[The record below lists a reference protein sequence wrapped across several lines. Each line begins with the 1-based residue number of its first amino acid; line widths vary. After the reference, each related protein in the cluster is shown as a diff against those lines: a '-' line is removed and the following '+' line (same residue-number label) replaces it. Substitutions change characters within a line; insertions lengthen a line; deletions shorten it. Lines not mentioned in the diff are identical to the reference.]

1 MHRDIGEA
9 AGEVAGCHDGAVTRH
24 GAGDVA
30 AAQMR
35 QGVDDERAALGR
47 RNRAGIGRET
57 EGLDGVDVRDAGEL
71 VDLGDQE
78 HRQQLMRD
86 AVQSREAGH
95 DLRHGHLVD
104 QNELAVELFAVAV
117 ASVALGKNDKVLSD
131 VAVDAV
137 GKLVAHAQV
146 GAAQAEDVL
155 VHEAV
160 AAEVRH
166 HPAIVQRLV
175 HSRDQVLGEGHEQ
188 HAPQTSPFIEVID
201 RVLDAA
207 PLTTHG
213 AHGAVAIQA
222 AEVTLTV
229 EDEVDLILHRGSRKG
244 LVLFFDTVT
253 VGNEDVLPAL
263 TELFPVGLL
272 EHVPEDAAD
281 QFQVL
286 CLSSPVHIVFRF
298 EEFRIGIFHLAHYLA
313 PLSLWIFLISRLS
326 TNA

>member
-1 MHRDIGEA
+1 M
-9 AGEVAGCHDGAVTRH
+9 
-24 GAGDVA
+24 
-30 AAQMR
+30 
-35 QGVDDERAALGR
+35 
-47 RNRAGIGRET
+47 
-57 EGLDGVDVRDAGEL
+57 
-71 VDLGDQE
+71 
-78 HRQQLMRD
+78 
-86 AVQSREAGH
+86 
-95 DLRHGHLVD
+95 
-104 QNELAVELFAVAV
+104 
-117 ASVALGKNDKVLSD
+117 
-131 VAVDAV
+131 
-137 GKLVAHAQV
+137 AHAQV

-155 VHEAV
+155 IHEAV

-229 EDEVDLILHRGSRKG
+229 EDEVDLILHRGSREG

-253 VGNEDVLPAL
+253 VGNENVLPAL

-286 CLSSPVHIVFRF
+286 CLSSPVHSVFRF